1 VVAAF
6 DRQEALGE
14 RSPDLWQ
21 VCEHVGDHSSESL
34 PVRVAGAL
42 HYANEMP
49 RFFVTQQIIR
59 YFEVVADSG
68 DDANKIVFER
78 YAGDPPVDVPVASV
92 RTEKYEISAV
102 MMTDTQRAEQL

>member
-1 VVAAF
+1 
-6 DRQEALGE
+6 
-14 RSPDLWQ
+14 
-21 VCEHVGDHSSESL
+21 
-34 PVRVAGAL
+34 
-42 HYANEMP
+42 MP

-78 YAGDPPVDVPVASV
+78 YAGDPPVDFPVASV